1 MLYRN
6 RKSRMISFR
15 VSDQDYQALIDSCLA
30 NSARSVSE
38 VARTAVHEFLLN
50 GRDHSGGNVDLKL
63 EHLSS
68 RLSLLDRA
76 VERLAQI
83 VHTDQG

>member
-1 MLYRN
+1 MFTCN
-6 RKSRMISFR
+6 RKSRMVSFR
-15 VSDQDYQALIDSCLA
+15 ISDQDYQALIDSCLA

-50 GRDHSGGNVDLKL
+50 GRGHPGGNMDTKL

-68 RLSLLDRA
+68 RLSVLDRA

-83 VHTDQG
+83 VRTE